1 MKLFKANSYFNV
13 IYDRFDKG
21 WVLSALFCLLWVGAF
36 VVAGLFYYSSY
47 QLLDEFN
54 TMCDEFMKVIS
65 IVSNVPSNY
74 GEENGQAVY
83 GKLIDY
89 FPSDVQKLINT
100 VDINFEPLRD
110 IFYAIFFIHI
120 VYGISTLIYVVFY
133 DFFTRNRIAIFW
145 KTFFIVAPA
154 LFNAVAFG
162 GLYLFLAIW
171 QGALQNTIGQISNL
185 WILNIFDNFNI
196 RDLISGSSTPL
207 NSVVVGAVGFLGLGP
222 DSSGQ
227 TGQSQADV
235 DFRIGIF
242 EAIQNAVN
250 WLKDFT
256 TIIHDPETVLD
267 LPTFDIA
274 IGSMACA
281 CVIVGLSLGIVLS
294 SVAYPDSA
302 KPVDAKIGTKSEH
315 FLKKQG
321 HKRESVFF

>member
-65 IVSNVPSNY
+65 IASNIPTQVN
-74 GEENGQAVY
+74 EEN
-83 GKLIDY
+83 GKLIDQ
-89 FPSDVQKLINT
+89 FPSDVQNLINT

-185 WILNIFDNFNI
+185 WILNIWNNFNI
-196 RDLISGSSTPL
+196 QDLISGSSTPL
-207 NSVVVGAVGFLGLGP
+207 NSVVVGTAGFFGLGP

-227 TGQSQADV
+227 TMGQSPADV
-235 DFRIGIF
+235 NFNIGIF
-242 EAIQNAVN
+242 EAIQNALN

-302 KPVDAKIGTKSEH
+302 KRVDAKIGTKSEH

-321 HKRESVFF
+321 GHKRESVFF